1 MPSLEEGIADL
12 RKLLTVPKYSS
23 TKSAEDIAREQA
35 FYAGQLWAMQ
45 KLESLEFRWKEGT
58 K

>member
-1 MPSLEEGIADL
+1 VDL
-12 RKLLTVPKYSS
+12 RKLMTVPKYSS

-35 FYAGQLWAMQ
+35 FYAGQLWAIQ
-45 KLESLEFRWKEGT
+45 KLEALEFRWKDGA